1 MQNSFSKD
9 LKRLQQNQQFLTI
22 VVLLFVCMI
31 FWLVISLFSTTQ
43 EKQTDAMLIQLAKPL
58 NPTIDRDTFSLLE
71 ERQSYSKQE
80 LESFPI
86 YKFAK
91 IDRSTE
97 QIIVP
102 ITTTE
107 AEIEAM
113 SETPKPKAS
122 APATASATSDIE

>member
-9 LKRLQQNQQFLTI
+9 LKHLQKNQQFLTI

-31 FWLVISLFSTTQ
+31 FWLVISLFSTSQ
-43 EKQTDAMLIQLAKPL
+43 EKQTDASLLQLAKPL
-58 NPTIDRDTFSLLE
+58 NPTIDRDVFSLLE
-71 ERQSYSKQE
+71 KRQSYSKQD

-91 IDRSTE
+91 ISRSTE

-122 APATASATSDIE
+122 APATDSATSAIE

>member
-1 MQNSFSKD
+1 MQNSFSED
-9 LKRLQQNQQFLTI
+9 LKRLQKNQQFLTI
-22 VVLLFVCMI
+22 IVLLFVCMI

-43 EKQTDAMLIQLAKPL
+43 EKQTDASLIQLAKPL
-58 NPTIDRDTFSLLE
+58 NPTIDRDAFALLE
-71 ERQSYSKQE
+71 KRQSFSKQE

-91 IDRSTE
+91 VSRSSE

-102 ITTTE
+102 ITTTD

-122 APATASATSDIE
+122 TAATTSATSVIE